1 MFGASGS
8 VFTVLG
14 AVGVLLA
21 ASAPSA
27 DEASAIASAI
37 AGATA
42 SATESNGVAGAEAV
56 STGEDSSSELVDLA
70 ADADRE
76 RARQR
81 LLDYLQRLREAPEVP
96 ESSTTSFPSFGSAV
110 FDAQLAG
117 YLAYVD
123 AVGTPDILIVGS
135 SRALQGIDPAELQA
149 QLSAQGYPGLKVYI
163 FSVNGATAQVV
174 NFVGSDLLPG
184 ELPPVVVW
192 GDGSRA
198 FYDGRRDR
206 TWESISGSAG

>member
-76 RARQR
+76 KFQK
-81 LLDYLQRLREAPEVP
+81 LLKLE
-96 ESSTTSFPSFGSAV
+96 
-110 FDAQLAG
+110 
-117 YLAYVD
+117 
-123 AVGTPDILIVGS
+123 
-135 SRALQGIDPAELQA
+135 
-149 QLSAQGYPGLKVYI
+149 
-163 FSVNGATAQVV
+163 
-174 NFVGSDLLPG
+174 
-184 ELPPVVVW
+184 
-192 GDGSRA
+192 
-198 FYDGRRDR
+198 
-206 TWESISGSAG
+206 